1 MAKEVKELFVTVN
14 FHNASKD
21 NFESDNYNYWLK
33 TNKEIKEGSYIILN
47 DNSNWDA
54 LKICKVVSVEER
66 KKGKTYEKAL
76 TKALIGFAD
85 VQDYFEAKE
94 RKRTIKNLLKTMEE
108 RFKESEKM
116 ALYRK
121 LAETDAIMQNYINQL
136 DALGY
141 DVEEDLGKD
150 SDDKKTSAEECIY

>member
-1 MAKEVKELFVTVN
+1 MAKEIKELFVTVN

-33 TNKEIKEGSYIILN
+33 TNKEVKEGSYIILK
-47 DNSNWDA
+47 DNTNWDA
-54 LKICKVVSVEER
+54 LKVCKVISVEER

-76 TKALIGFAD
+76 TKVLIGFAD
-85 VQDYFEAKE
+85 VQDYFGAKE

-121 LAETDAIMQNYINQL
+121 LAETDVTMQKYINQL

-141 DVEEDLGKD
+141 DVEEDLNTDSKKKD
-150 SDDKKTSAEECIY
+150 SDDESIY